1 MYTFS
6 DIQVMMVLQ
15 NLQIYIQTHEKKN
28 TAKVPMYAKINNI
41 PYIKPIKKK
50 TNKQMQKAFQKRK
63 ERDYKYIMF
72 DNMQRTKDE
81 TS

>member
-1 MYTFS
+1 
-6 DIQVMMVLQ
+6 
-15 NLQIYIQTHEKKN
+15 
-28 TAKVPMYAKINNI
+28 MYAKINNI
-41 PYIKPIKKK
+41 PYIKPIKKQ
-50 TNKQMQKAFQKRK
+50 NKQMQKAFQKRK

>member
-1 MYTFS
+1 
-6 DIQVMMVLQ
+6 
-15 NLQIYIQTHEKKN
+15 
-28 TAKVPMYAKINNI
+28 MYAKINNI

-50 TNKQMQKAFQKRK
+50 PNKQMQKAFQKRK

-81 TS
+81 SS

>member
-41 PYIKPIKKK
+41 PYIKPIKKQ
-50 TNKQMQKAFQKRK
+50 TNKCRKHFRNYKKR
-63 ERDYKYIMF
+63 EGL
-72 DNMQRTKDE
+72 
-81 TS
+81 

>member
-41 PYIKPIKKK
+41 PYIKPIKKTK
-50 TNKQMQKAFQKRK
+50 QTNAESILEKKR
-63 ERDYKYIMF
+63 EGL
-72 DNMQRTKDE
+72 
-81 TS
+81 

>member
-1 MYTFS
+1 M
-6 DIQVMMVLQ
+6 
-15 NLQIYIQTHEKKN
+15 KKKV

-41 PYIKPIKKK
+41 PYKKPIKKP
-50 TNKQMQKAFQKRK
+50 NKQMQKAFQKRK

>member
-1 MYTFS
+1 M
-6 DIQVMMVLQ
+6 
-15 NLQIYIQTHEKKN
+15 KKKV

-41 PYIKPIKKK
+41 PYIKPIKK

>member
-1 MYTFS
+1 M
-6 DIQVMMVLQ
+6 
-15 NLQIYIQTHEKKN
+15 KKN

-41 PYIKPIKKK
+41 PYIKPIKKQ
-50 TNKQMQKAFQKRK
+50 NKQMQKAFQKRK

>member
-1 MYTFS
+1 M
-6 DIQVMMVLQ
+6 
-15 NLQIYIQTHEKKN
+15 NKKV

-50 TNKQMQKAFQKRK
+50 PNKQMQKAFQKRK

-72 DNMQRTKDE
+72 DNTQRTKDK